1 MAEND
6 GPREVF
12 PRLKRL
18 LNAILKVFINR
29 QAAWSLIRVVFAHD
43 RDVNENSAKSS

>member
-12 PRLKRL
+12 SSPKRL

-29 QAAWSLIRVVFAHD
+29 QPA
-43 RDVNENSAKSS
+43 